1 MEILKTIPVKQ
12 KWMEKS
18 QAMKYFGLEN
28 RKSYFQNLLKDFKKS
43 DGYLS
48 PTYKVVLIDVEKFE
62 KFLREREEAK
72 FR

>member
-1 MEILKTIPVKQ
+1 MEITKVTTLPQ

-28 RKSYFQNLLKDFKKS
+28 RKSYFQNLLKDFKQS

-48 PTYKVVLIDVEKFE
+48 PTYKVVLIDIDKFE
-62 KFLREREEAK
+62 QFLKKREENK